1 MSSEKTSIPSSS
13 FSEAATG
20 ATTGVTTGAATRVAT
35 DVAVSPAGLFAVPIL
50 SVRDLKKT
58 YPGGNEAVRGLSFDV
73 KQGICFGLLGPNG
86 AGKTTTI
93 EILEGI
99 IERTSGDV
107 LYRGLPVDEKYR
119 QEIGIQFQQ
128 TSLPDFLS
136 TAEVIRLFS
145 SFYPKALPFDK
156 IVEDCGL
163 QELLKREPRKLSGGQ
178 RQRVLLAL
186 ALVNDPE
193 VIFLDEPTTGLDPQA
208 RRQFWDLVTKIKA
221 RGKTLILT
229 THYMD
234 EAEILCD
241 EIAIV
246 DRGQLIAMGR
256 PNELLRKHF
265 SGAMIGVTVTSDQE
279 QKVSLRFERE
289 CQASVESVYN
299 VRNSA
304 GKFEIETQD
313 VNGALKILMEEG
325 LTLDGLKIK
334 SPTLEDLFL
343 KLTGR
348 QLAGEALP

>member
-1 MSSEKTSIPSSS
+1 MRTEINSKSNADLYVNNGVNEHS
-13 FSEAATG
+13 FT
-20 ATTGVTTGAATRVAT
+20 
-35 DVAVSPAGLFAVPIL
+35 VPIL
-50 SVRDLKKT
+50 SVRGLNKI
-58 YPGGNEAVRGLSFDV
+58 YPGGTEAIRDLTFDV
-73 KQGICFGLLGPNG
+73 KPGICFGLLGPNG

-99 IERTSGDV
+99 IEKTSGDI
-107 LYRGLPVDEKYR
+107 LYRGIPLNEHYR

-128 TSLPDFLS
+128 TSLPDFLN

-145 SFYPKALPFDK
+145 SFYNQPLPFDV
-156 IVEDCGL
+156 IVEECGL
-163 QELLKREPRKLSGGQ
+163 QELLSREPRKLSGGQ

-208 RRQFWDLVTKIKA
+208 RRQFWDLVAKIKA

-246 DRGQLIAMGR
+246 DRGQLITMGR
-256 PNELLRKHF
+256 PSDLLRKNF
-265 SGAMIGVTVTSDQE
+265 EGAVIDVAVGPE
-279 QKVSLRFERE
+279 QLTRVSFRLNSPAH
-289 CQASVESVYN
+289 QI
-299 VRNSA
+299 RNSP
-304 GKFEIETQD
+304 GKLEIETSD
-313 VNGALKILMEEG
+313 VNGAIRILMEEG
-325 LTLDGLKIK
+325 LSLDGLKIK

-348 QLAGEALP
+348 RLAAEGAT